1 MSAAIHPDQFDQGPE
16 VDPEFVDIMNQ
27 PVTPQDV
34 LAIYNGLVKR
44 NQRSNK
50 FSDMLRV
57 EELTPDQV
65 RMAFQITNEVNQ
77 MEKRMGVQIIDSIW
91 DEQHISKPVAALY
104 RALMLSFVLRGAV
117 KTNQSNFW
125 KVGCIV
131 MSVVTVIALSA
142 LTFLH

>member
-16 VDPEFVDIMNQ
+16 IDPEFVDIMNQ

-34 LAIYNGLVKR
+34 LAIYNGLLKR

-104 RALMLSFVLRGAV
+104 RALMLAFVLRGATV
-117 KTNQSNFW
+117 TEKTNFW
-125 KVGCIV
+125 KVGTIAMTIV
-131 MSVVTVIALSA
+131 AVVFAMIAIV
-142 LTFLH
+142 H